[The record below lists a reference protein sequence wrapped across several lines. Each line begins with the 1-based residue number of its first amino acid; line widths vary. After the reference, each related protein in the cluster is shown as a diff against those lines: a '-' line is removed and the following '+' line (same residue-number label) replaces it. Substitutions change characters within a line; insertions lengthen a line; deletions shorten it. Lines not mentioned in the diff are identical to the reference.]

1 MGDTPKR
8 YGQTAKKLITLT
20 HEGREQIQN
29 YADEKGFSFS
39 ATIETLALI
48 GLKADLTTLL
58 IPLLGELVE
67 GSVKRQ
73 VKRLVKLSALSAAES
88 AMAHNLSTMLLLQS
102 VRQEAVAHPQDFEAR
117 LPVSTDP
124 ANPQDFRIREMYN
137 RLRHSAVQR
146 KTRLIK
152 QPVQEL
158 LAELLAEAPE
168 AVSHE

>member
-1 MGDTPKR
+1 M
-8 YGQTAKKLITLT
+8 
-20 HEGREQIQN
+20 
-29 YADEKGFSFS
+29 
-39 ATIETLALI
+39 
-48 GLKADLTTLL
+48 
-58 IPLLGELVE
+58 
-67 GSVKRQ
+67 
-73 VKRLVKLSALSAAES
+73 
-88 AMAHNLSTMLLLQS
+88 
-102 VRQEAVAHPQDFEAR
+102 
-117 LPVSTDP
+117 PVSTDP